1 MSRPA
6 TSAIVLARGLGTRM
20 RREAV
25 GVEIDPAQAAAAD
38 RGLKMMIPD
47 ARGRPFLVHLLSSLA
62 DAGVT
67 EVCLVVAPDHNILLD
82 YFAQHP
88 AHRLRIHFAVQA
100 EPLGTANAVLAAES
114 WRAGRDALVL
124 NADNLYPIEA
134 IEALVTLDGPGL
146 VAFDF
151 SALVREG
158 NVEAGRIA
166 SFAILEIRPDG
177 TLARI
182 VEKPDPAT
190 LAAAGPAPWVSMNL
204 WRLDSATVAACR
216 DVPKS
221 ARGEYEL
228 PEAIAL
234 AITRGAVLQTVRVH
248 AGVLD
253 LSARGD
259 IASVAA
265 RLATLEP
272 SA

>member
-1 MSRPA
+1 MNHPA

-25 GVEIDPAQAAAAD
+25 GVVIDPVQAAAAD

-47 ARGRPFLVHLLSSLA
+47 ARGRPFLLHLLSSLA
-62 DAGVT
+62 DAGISD
-67 EVCLVVAPDHNILLD
+67 VCLVVAPDHDILLD

-88 AHRLRIHFAVQA
+88 AQRLRISFAIQA

-114 WRAGRDALVL
+114 WRADRDALVL
-124 NADNLYPIEA
+124 NADNLYPVEA
-134 IEALVTLDGPGL
+134 IRAMVALDGPGL
-146 VAFDF
+146 AAFDF
-151 SALVREG
+151 AALVREG
-158 NVEAGRIA
+158 NIDAARLA
-166 SFAILEIRPDG
+166 AFAILEIRPDHM
-177 TLARI
+177 LARI
-182 VEKPDPAT
+182 IEKPDPAQ

-204 WRLDSATVAACR
+204 WRLDSATIAACR

-221 ARGEYEL
+221 ARGEFEL

-234 AITRGAVLQTVRVH
+234 AISRGVAVHTVRIR

-259 IASVAA
+259 IASVAT
-265 RLATLEP
+265 RLATREP
-272 SA
+272 TA